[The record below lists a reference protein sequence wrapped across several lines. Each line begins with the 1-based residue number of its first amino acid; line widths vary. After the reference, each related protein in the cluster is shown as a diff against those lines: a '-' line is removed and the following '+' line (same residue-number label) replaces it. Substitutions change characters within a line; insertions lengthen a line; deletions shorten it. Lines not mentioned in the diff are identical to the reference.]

1 MAEMFYRQMAEGVK
15 AQAQMLDADRY
26 QVAGSIDGFVLMP
39 LPAIPEVDARP
50 VWIIAIL
57 EAGRKTTVIPVAGF
71 GDEVVD
77 HTVTQVWL
85 TWAIFR
91 PSHVLG
97 LPFLP
102 LQYKEWKHAD
112 DPVLVSTDDVET
124 QGWVKTNFVDIA
136 LSFIPTDVKIQTVYQ
151 IGDLEQ
157 VIRWEQ
163 ERVRQP
169 GKGI

>member
-1 MAEMFYRQMAEGVK
+1 MANAIYREMMDRMMDQPAWGEG
-15 AQAQMLDADRY
+15 
-26 QVAGSIDGFVLMP
+26 
-39 LPAIPEVDARP
+39 EVVEISDLNP
-50 VWIIAIL
+50 VWIIAVL
-57 EAGRKTTVIPVAGF
+57 EAGRKTTEIDVAGID
-71 GDEVVD
+71 GA
-77 HTVTQVWL
+77 VTKHCVSQAYL
-85 TWAIFR
+85 TWAIFK

-136 LSFIPTDVKIQTVYQ
+136 LGFIPTDVKVQTVYDV
-151 IGDLEQ
+151 GDLEQ

-163 ERVRQP
+163 ERATKP
-169 GKGI
+169 MKGI

>member
-1 MAEMFYRQMAEGVK
+1 MANAIYKEMMDR
-15 AQAQMLDADRY
+15 MLD
-26 QVAGSIDGFVLMP
+26 Q
-39 LPAIPEVDARP
+39 PAWETDLQPIPDVSP
-50 VWIIAIL
+50 VWIIAVL
-57 EAGRKTTVIPVAGF
+57 ETGFKTTAIPVADLDGKINF
-71 GDEVVD
+71 HNVM
-77 HTVTQVWL
+77 QAYL